1 MLYFYKGA
9 NFFYLAAEIFGH
21 SGQKMLKRVGN
32 TVKMLLYWVK
42 VSKAIMAEDQ
52 VGATVEKTKL
62 EESQRSALR
71 CLTQFYIP
79 DPNFFHSGFPDPHQ
93 RI

>member
-1 MLYFYKGA
+1 M
-9 NFFYLAAEIFGH
+9 
-21 SGQKMLKRVGN
+21 
-32 TVKMLLYWVK
+32 K

-71 CLTQFYIP
+71 CLTLFL
-79 DPNFFHSGFPDPHQ
+79 DPGFRIFFIPDPHQ
-93 RI
+93 RILVF

>member
-1 MLYFYKGA
+1 
-9 NFFYLAAEIFGH
+9 
-21 SGQKMLKRVGN
+21 MLKRVGDI
-32 TVKMLLYWVK
+32 VKMLFCWVK

-71 CLTQFYIP
+71 CLTLFYIP
-79 DPNFFHSGFPDPHQ
+79 DPNFFYPGS
-93 RI
+93 RIRIKEFKYFNHKVNK